1 MPPEP
6 PPDGPG
12 YDATTKFLH
21 WVTAALIITQ
31 FGLGELWDVWPDHSP
46 THVMMKSLH
55 YSLGVVL
62 AAVILAHILWRA
74 GWGRHLPPAALGGM
88 DRVARGVHL
97 LLLALIVGMVLSGL
111 GRRWVRGRGIEFFW
125 LFKIPPLVTLDPTWR
140 SALKAFHV
148 WGAWVIIAV
157 AGAHAAAAL
166 FHHFVIRDGVL
177 RRMLPDSRQD
187 SARQ

>member
-6 PPDGPG
+6 PPHDGPG

-74 GWGRHLPPAALGGM
+74 GWGRYLPPAALAGWIAWHAGC
-88 DRVARGVHL
+88 
-97 LLLALIVGMVLSGL
+97 IS
-111 GRRWVRGRGIEFFW
+111 FF
-125 LFKIPPLVTLDPTWR
+125 LR
-140 SALKAFHV
+140 SSS
-148 WGAWVIIAV
+148 AWYSMGW
-157 AGAHAAAAL
+157 AGAGCAGAA
-166 FHHFVIRDGVL
+166 
-177 RRMLPDSRQD
+177 
-187 SARQ
+187 